1 VNGEAD
7 VLIVGG
13 GPTGLVLALWLS
25 HMGARVRI
33 IDQTDAPGTTSRALV
48 VQARTLELYRP
59 FGLADDVVNRGLRVE
74 AINLWARGE
83 KRGRAQFGLAGKGIS
98 PYPFAT
104 IFPQD
109 EHERLLID
117 RLASRGVMVE
127 RGTRLVSFDA
137 RADGVTARLQR
148 GDGPPIACRAAYLAG
163 CDGARS
169 VVRKAIGAEFPGGTY
184 DHLFYV
190 ADVAA
195 DGPVMDGELHLD
207 LDEADFVFAFPLAA
221 AGRARLIGTI
231 RGPGGEGDG
240 ADAAP
245 AVSWEDVS
253 GNVLRRMRIHVQ
265 KVNWFSTYHVHHRVA
280 SHFREGRVF
289 LLGDA
294 AHIHSP
300 VGGQG
305 MNTGIGDAINLAWK
319 LAAVLRG
326 ADPSV
331 LDTYEPERIGFAR
344 RLVATTDRAFQLAT
358 SRSAAARPIR
368 RSIIPALLPR
378 LFARADTQRL
388 MFRIVSQ
395 TRIAYRHSW
404 LSEGHAHGVHAGERL
419 PWVEGADGAPDNY
432 APLTGV
438 AWQAQVYGHAS
449 PEIAS
454 VCNARN
460 VDLRP
465 MPWTPACSEAGL
477 LEGAL
482 YLIRPDGY
490 IGLLDPKADVDRL
503 QRYLDQRVPA

>member
-1 VNGEAD
+1 
-7 VLIVGG
+7 
-13 GPTGLVLALWLS
+13 
-25 HMGARVRI
+25 
-33 IDQTDAPGTTSRALV
+33 
-48 VQARTLELYRP
+48 
-59 FGLADDVVNRGLRVE
+59 
-74 AINLWARGE
+74 
-83 KRGRAQFGLAGKGIS
+83 
-98 PYPFAT
+98 
-104 IFPQD
+104 
-109 EHERLLID
+109 D
-117 RLASRGVMVE
+117 RLADRGITVE
-127 RGTRLVSFDA
+127 RGTRLVSFEA
-137 RADGVTARLQR
+137 RADGVTAHLQR
-148 GDGPPIACRAAYLAG
+148 GDGPPVACRAAYLAG

-169 VVRKAIGAEFPGGTY
+169 VVRKGIGAEFPGGTY

-195 DGPVMDGELHLD
+195 DGPVMNGELHLD
-207 LDEADFVFAFPLAA
+207 LDEADLVFVFPLQGE
-221 AGRARLIGTI
+221 GRARLIGTI
-231 RGPGGEGDG
+231 RTSAGEGAGSDE
-240 ADAAP
+240 AA
-245 AVSWEDVS
+245 AVTWHDVS
-253 GNVLRRMRIHVQ
+253 GDVLRRMRIHVQ

-305 MNTGIGDAINLAWK
+305 MNTGIGDAVNLAWK

-378 LFARADTQRL
+378 LFARADTQRV

-395 TRIAYRHSW
+395 TRIRYRHSW
-404 LSEGHAHGVHAGERL
+404 LSVGHAHGIHAGDRL
-419 PWVEGADGAPDNY
+419 PWVDGTPDNF

-438 AWQAQVYGHAS
+438 AWQAQIYGHAS

-454 VCNARN
+454 ACNARN
-460 VDLRP
+460 IDLRP
-465 MPWTPACSEAGL
+465 MPWTPACSEAGFV
-477 LEGAL
+477 EGGL

-490 IGLLDPKADVDRL
+490 IGLVDAKADADRL
-503 QRYLDQRVPA
+503 QRYLDARVPS

>member
-1 VNGEAD
+1 VNGDAD

-25 HMGARVRI
+25 HMGVRVRI
-33 IDQTDAPGTTSRALV
+33 VDQTAGPGTTSRALV

-59 FGLADDVVNRGLRVE
+59 FGLAEDVVNRGLRVE

-83 KRGRAQFGLAGKGIS
+83 KRGRAQFGAAGNGIS
-98 PYPFAT
+98 PYPYAT

-117 RLASRGVMVE
+117 RLAGRGVAVE
-127 RGTRLVSFDA
+127 RGTRLLSFEA
-137 RADGVTARLQR
+137 RADGVLARLQR
-148 GDGPPIACRAAYLAG
+148 GDGAPTTCRVAYLAG

-207 LDEADFVFAFPLAA
+207 LDEADFVVAFPLAG
-221 AGRARLIGTI
+221 AGHARLIGTI
-231 RGPGGEGDG
+231 R
-240 ADAAP
+240 AP
-245 AVSWEDVS
+245 AEGAPSGDDAPVTWDDVS
-253 GNVLRRMRIHVQ
+253 GDILRRMRIRVH

-326 ADPSV
+326 ADPAV
-331 LDTYEPERIGFAR
+331 LDTFEPERIGFAR

-358 SRSAAARPIR
+358 SRSVAARPIR

-404 LSEGHAHGVHAGERL
+404 LSEGHAHGVHAGDRM
-419 PWVEGADGAPDNY
+419 PWVDGPDGGADNY

-454 VCNARN
+454 ACNARN

-465 MPWTPACSEAGL
+465 MPWNPACSEAGL
-477 LEGAL
+477 VEGGL

-490 IGLLDPKADVDRL
+490 IGLVDPKADPDRL
-503 QRYLDQRVPA
+503 QRYLDARA

>member
-1 VNGEAD
+1 MNGDAD

-25 HMGARVRI
+25 HLGVRVRVV
-33 IDQTDAPGTTSRALV
+33 DQTAAPGTTSRALA

-59 FGLADDVVNRGLRVE
+59 FGLADEVVNRGVRVE

-83 KRGRAQFGLAGKGIS
+83 KRGRAQFGLAGTGIS

-117 RLASRGVMVE
+117 RLADRGVTVE
-127 RGTRLVSFDA
+127 RTTRLVSFDA
-137 RADGVTARLQR
+137 RADGVTAHLQR
-148 GDGPPIACRAAYLAG
+148 ADGSPITCRAAYLAG

-169 VVRKAIGAEFPGGTY
+169 VVRKAIGADFPGGTY

-195 DGPVMDGELHLD
+195 EGPVMDGELHLD
-207 LDEADFVFAFPLAA
+207 LDEADFVFSFPLAER
-221 AGRARLIGTI
+221 GRARLIGTI
-231 RGPGGEGDG
+231 RTPGQEG
-240 ADAAP
+240 AQEDAP
-245 AVSWEDVS
+245 VTWDDVS
-253 GNVLRRMRIHVQ
+253 GDVLRRMRIQVQ

-300 VGGQG
+300 AGGQG

-344 RLVATTDRAFQLAT
+344 RLVATTDRVFQLAT

-378 LFARADTQRL
+378 LFARADTQRV

-395 TRIAYRHSW
+395 TRIQYRHSW
-404 LSEGHAHGVHAGERL
+404 LSVGHAHGIHAGDRL
-419 PWVEGADGAPDNY
+419 PWVDGAPDNF
-432 APLTGV
+432 APLSGV
-438 AWQAQVYGHAS
+438 DWQAQVYGHAS

-454 VCNARN
+454 ACNARN
-460 VDLRP
+460 IDLRP
-465 MPWTPACSEAGL
+465 MPWTPACSEAGFV
-477 LEGAL
+477 EGGL
-482 YLIRPDGY
+482 YLVRPDGY
-490 IGLLDPKADVDRL
+490 IGLVDAKADADRL
-503 QRYLDQRVPA
+503 RRYLDQRVAA

>member
-1 VNGEAD
+1 
-7 VLIVGG
+7 
-13 GPTGLVLALWLS
+13 
-25 HMGARVRI
+25 M
-33 IDQTDAPGTTSRALV
+33 V

-59 FGLADDVVNRGLRVE
+59 FGLTDEVLRRGLRVE

-83 KRGRAQFGLAGKGIS
+83 KRGRAQFGLAGTGIS
-98 PYPFAT
+98 AYPYAT

-117 RLASRGVMVE
+117 RLASRGVTVE
-127 RGTRLVSFDA
+127 RETRLTSFET
-137 RADGVTARLQR
+137 RADGVIAHLQR
-148 GDGPPIACRAAYLAG
+148 GDGAATACRVAYLAG

-207 LDEADFVFAFPLAA
+207 LDEADFVFAFPLAG
-221 AGRARLIGTI
+221 AGHARLIGTV
-231 RGPGGEGDG
+231 RAPGEGVTVSDT
-240 ADAAP
+240 AP
-245 AVSWEDVS
+245 PVTWNDVS
-253 GNVLRRMRIHVQ
+253 GDVLRRMRIHVQ

-326 ADPSV
+326 ADPGV

-344 RLVATTDRAFQLAT
+344 RLVATTDRLFHLAT
-358 SRSAAARPIR
+358 SRSVAAGPIR
-368 RSIIPALLPR
+368 PVDHPRPVSRACSRS
-378 LFARADTQRL
+378 ADTQRG

-395 TRIAYRHSW
+395 TRIQYRHSW
-404 LSEGHAHGVHAGERL
+404 LSGGSRQSRRRPPAVARRYPRQLRAL
-419 PWVEGADGAPDNY
+419 P
-432 APLTGV
+432 GV

-449 PEIAS
+449 PEIART
-454 VCNARN
+454 CNARN
-460 VDLRP
+460 IDLRP
-465 MPWTPACSEAGL
+465 MPWTPACSEAGFV
-477 LEGAL
+477 EGAL

-490 IGLLDPKADVDRL
+490 IGLVDPKADADHL
-503 QRYLDQRVPA
+503 ERYWISA